1 MKFCFVI
8 SVEKGACGHG
18 TESPE
23 TAVLFLA
30 QQSVCWVAL
39 GRSLPPFEPQFPY
52 FIKPNGGSPGSF
64 QF

>member
-8 SVEKGACGHG
+8 LEKGARGHG
-18 TESPE
+18 TESQQ

-30 QQSVCWVAL
+30 QQSARWVAL
-39 GRSLPPFEPQFPY
+39 GRSLPPFEPQFPD
-52 FIKPNGGSPGSF
+52 FIKPIGGSPSSF